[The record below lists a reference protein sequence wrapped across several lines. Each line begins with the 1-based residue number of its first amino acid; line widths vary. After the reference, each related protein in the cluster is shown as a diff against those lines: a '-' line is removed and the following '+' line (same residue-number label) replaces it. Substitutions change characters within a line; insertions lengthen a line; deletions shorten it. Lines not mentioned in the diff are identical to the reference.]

1 MTRPAERARSNL
13 CLPYL
18 PFPDRICA
26 ADTKAQ
32 GPQPRVTV
40 GSAAQTHTGNQEV
53 AWVRSHHWGQM
64 NYSLSVA
71 QNVMQN
77 WKGTQRFAGFFTDGT
92 SRHALL
98 RNVIMPYENAG
109 GISQEEELEV
119 FLWWKT
125 KKIVLKNS
133 PLLWEVGM
141 NSHLLHSWGGI
152 RIWLLAE

>member
-26 ADTKAQ
+26 VDTKAH
-32 GPQPRVTV
+32 GPQPRVTM

-53 AWVRSHHWGQM
+53 AWIRAHHWGTN

-98 RNVIMPYENAG
+98 RNVIMPMKMQG
-109 GISQEEELEV
+109 EEAKKRSLK
-119 FLWWKT
+119 FSFDGRQ
-125 KKIVLKNS
+125 KKIVLKNF

-152 RIWLLAE
+152 RIWLLAG